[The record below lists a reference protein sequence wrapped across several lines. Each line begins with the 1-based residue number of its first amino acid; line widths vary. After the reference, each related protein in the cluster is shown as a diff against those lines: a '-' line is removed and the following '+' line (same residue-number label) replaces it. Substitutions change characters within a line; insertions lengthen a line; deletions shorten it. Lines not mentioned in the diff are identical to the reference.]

1 MKYSEVLKETNT
13 TDIEIVVVE
22 DDTLKK
28 ILIALEKIIKLLGG

>member
-13 TDIEIVVVE
+13 TDIDIVIVE

>member
-13 TDIEIVVVE
+13 TDVEIVVVE

>member
-13 TDIEIVVVE
+13 TDIEIVIVE
-22 DDTLKK
+22 DNTLKK

>member
-13 TDIEIVVVE
+13 TDIEIVIVE

>member
-13 TDIEIVVVE
+13 TDIEIVIVE

-28 ILIALEKIIKLLGG
+28 ILIALEKIIELLGG